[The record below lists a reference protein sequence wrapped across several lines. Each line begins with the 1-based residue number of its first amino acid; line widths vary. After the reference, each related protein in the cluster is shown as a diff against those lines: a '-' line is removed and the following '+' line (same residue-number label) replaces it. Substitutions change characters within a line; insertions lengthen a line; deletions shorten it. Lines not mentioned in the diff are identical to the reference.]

1 MSPRPGPR
9 KAPPRR
15 RPAAV
20 ATEPGASATVR
31 KRRDEIV
38 SAATDIIAT
47 EGIHKLSLARI
58 EQRVKMSRGQLTY
71 YFRKKEHILLAVFD
85 RMLLRMIAEATADG
99 ERAGVG
105 APGDGRVVDKF
116 RYGMTRMMA
125 TGGADAADL
134 RALVHTF
141 LAQVQHEPDYRRKL
155 AEANAGWRDHV
166 ATDVAAT
173 GATAAPPQAVA
184 SVVMALFQGLGDQLA
199 VDPDAFDRA
208 AVADLCFHLLGTL
221 FEGPS

>member
-1 MSPRPGPR
+1 MSLRPGPR

-20 ATEPGASATVR
+20 SAEPGESATVR

-47 EGIHKLSLARI
+47 EGLHKLSLARI

-85 RMLLRMIAEATADG
+85 RMLLRMIAEAMADG

-116 RYGMTRMMA
+116 RYGMGRMMA
-125 TGGADAADL
+125 SGGADAADL

-173 GATAAPPQAVA
+173 GTTAAPPRAVA

-199 VDPDAFDRA
+199 VDPDAFDRT
-208 AVADLCFHLLGTL
+208 AVAELCFHLLGTL

>member
-1 MSPRPGPR
+1 
-9 KAPPRR
+9 
-15 RPAAV
+15 
-20 ATEPGASATVR
+20 
-31 KRRDEIV
+31 V

-47 EGIHKLSLARI
+47 EGLHKLSLARI

-85 RMLLRMIAEATADG
+85 RMLLRMIAEAMADG

-116 RYGMTRMMA
+116 RYGMGRMMA
-125 TGGADAADL
+125 SGGADAADL

-173 GATAAPPQAVA
+173 GTTAAPPRAVA

-199 VDPDAFDRA
+199 VDPDAFDRT
-208 AVADLCFHLLGTL
+208 AVAELCFHLLGTL

>member
-1 MSPRPGPR
+1 MPSLATASRATNDSDIAR
-9 KAPPRR
+9 ARR
-15 RPAAV
+15 EQIVEAAV
-20 ATEPGASATVR
+20 EV
-31 KRRDEIV
+31 
-38 SAATDIIAT
+38 IAT
-47 EGIHKLSLARI
+47 QGLHNLSLSKI
-58 EQRVKMSRGQLTY
+58 ETLALMKRGQLTY
-71 YFRKKEHILLAVFD
+71 YFPTKEDILLAVFD
-85 RMLLRMIAEATADG
+85 RMLLRMIAEAMADG

-155 AEANAGWRDHV
+155 AEANAGWRTHV
-166 ATDVAAT
+166 AADVAAT
-173 GATAAPPQAVA
+173 GTTAAPPRAVA